1 MLQRADRREWAVLGL
16 VALAWGLLLGPL
28 LHREVHAH
36 GEHHSHGP
44 SPRLPHGAGSVEHQA
59 IDLTAAPALPEL
71 TYVAW
76 AVRWAPPVAP
86 RPVSFDAPRPVA
98 QPQAP
103 PRA

>member
-36 GEHHSHGP
+36 GDHHSHGP

-59 IDLTAAPALPEL
+59 IDLTAAPALPQV
-71 TYVAW
+71 TFVAY
-76 AVRWAPPVAP
+76 AVRRAPGLAP
-86 RPVSFDAPRPVA
+86 RPVDLTAKRPVA